1 MIEQS
6 IGNLPQAEKGYRRP
20 VSIYLVHLSSVRKDG
35 EPVLHREENGSRES
49 SLDGSRYRRPTIET
63 LTPFHTISDGKFS
76 EVRARGL
83 QVASWSQWKGCPPS
97 SKGGS
102 ERR

>member
-35 EPVLHREENGSRES
+35 EPVLYREENGSRES

-63 LTPFHTISDGKFS
+63 LTPFHTQSQMENSQKLAPGVFRWHHGRSGKGARR
-76 EVRARGL
+76 VLRAGR
-83 QVASWSQWKGCPPS
+83 
-97 SKGGS
+97 
-102 ERR
+102 